1 MTSFCVQ
8 RGKKGLKIA
17 VILKESPLFE
27 NSFRLQ
33 FQQQQQ
39 PCDVSMDYEDNVD
52 PQQLHPRESCSSLS
66 STDWE
71 DDSGNSEGEEGE
83 GGDNQGV
90 GQPGLG
96 DRCDHYI

>member
-1 MTSFCVQ
+1 MQFTDSTEAHLSFC
-8 RGKKGLKIA
+8 KIS
-17 VILKESPLFE
+17 LRFFE

-96 DRCDHYI
+96 DRCDHYL